1 MIAITHTPLTALPLG
16 SFRRR
21 GLSQTW
27 ALKACGK
34 ECWPAGS
41 CWPKPASHRPGW
53 SHYWQGWSEEPT
65 APGRELSKASA
76 QHRRPSRTGRSG
88 AGGNWRTAFRVGAG
102 ARRAVAWAHCDGWS
116 SCAVRRRCG
125 SCKPKG
131 FPDSAPHAAG
141 AVSVEVPGVAYAWGH
156 FGGAV
161 SPVPSHDEHVLQG
174 QRCACGSPLMYRRR
188 AVMGDHGS
196 ETTFAAWCQANSE
209 HQLPAA
215 VLREVAELRSE
226 FGP

>member
-1 MIAITHTPLTALPLG
+1 VGIG
-16 SFRRR
+16 V
-21 GLSQTW
+21 Q
-27 ALKACGK
+27 
-34 ECWPAGS
+34 
-41 CWPKPASHRPGW
+41 
-53 SHYWQGWSEEPT
+53 
-65 APGRELSKASA
+65 
-76 QHRRPSRTGRSG
+76 RSG
-88 AGGNWRTAFRVGAG
+88 WGPELD
-102 ARRAVAWAHCDGWS
+102 AVAWAHCDGWS

-131 FPDSAPHAAG
+131 FLDSASHAAG